1 MVESEYNNMDNLML
15 AQKIVSRVPSI
26 SEANISEPPTPNYKA
41 FLYKFTNLENGKV
54 YLGIHKGSVD
64 DGYYNS
70 STSDEFKSVYT
81 NSNSSLKYEVLK
93 YGTYDEMKNLEHQ
106 ILTEAD
112 AANSEDYY
120 NKHNGSKARPQQLR
134 MGEALKLYQDIVAG
148 KYDVKDENGEFVK
161 EDKVDIYNLPRIQVR
176 VFRQI
181 SALVSEITQRVQD
194 KMGNTDDC
202 EPILIYEQR
211 VDGQDYIGD
220 GNNTIDG
227 VYNAP
232 NAIDVPTRRIPK
244 DVHEKYS
251 DVELRVVSGLL
262 NKKPEVVKEPN
273 TPEDAVK
280 HIVSV
285 YVNTGLPY
293 NAQQNVEW
301 CELMRFTQSQIKKN
315 ILPKAKEAIEKL
327 KLELADQVFI
337 SYESTSPYHKQL
349 EDTCESLRTSKT
361 HAVSTSSSNIRLDR
375 IQTKFRLSGK
385 SNLVIVVYHPTLSA
399 VDKWKTVKVEHDTE
413 IDYWIRSNNNVGSV
427 KWKVMPYLVE
437 NKLVS
442 A

>member
-1 MVESEYNNMDNLML
+1 MDNLML
-15 AQKIVSRVPSI
+15 AQKIVNRVPSI
-26 SEANISEPPTPNYKA
+26 SEVNISKPPTPNYKA
-41 FLYKFTNLENGKV
+41 FLYKYTNLESGKV

-70 STSDEFKSVYT
+70 STNGEFKSVYT
-81 NSNSSLKYEVLK
+81 NSNSSLRYEVLK

-106 ILTEAD
+106 ILTDAD

-120 NKHNGSKARPQQLR
+120 NRHNGSKAKPQQLR
-134 MGEALKLYQDIVAG
+134 MNKVIELYNEIVNG
-148 KYDVKDENGEFVK
+148 KFDVVDENGDFVK
-161 EDKVDIYNLPRIQVR
+161 EDKVDIYNLNRLQVR
-176 VFRQI
+176 VQRQI

-202 EPILIYEQR
+202 TPILIYEQR

-232 NAIDVPTRRIPK
+232 NAIDVPTRKVPK
-244 DVHEKYS
+244 DVHKEYS
-251 DVELRVVSGLL
+251 DTELRAVSGLL

-280 HIVSV
+280 HILDV
-285 YVNTGLPY
+285 YMRTNLPY

-301 CELMRFTQSQIKKN
+301 CELMRFTQAQIKKN
-315 ILPKAKEAIEKL
+315 ILPKAKEAIEQL

-385 SNLVIVVYHPTLSA
+385 NNLVIVVYHPTLTA
-399 VDKWKTVKVEHDTE
+399 VEKWKTVKSEHDTE
-413 IDYWIRSNNNVGSV
+413 IDYWVRSNSKVGSV